1 MTHVPTDHEVETFTG
16 KFVDVEKPDPATICV
31 EDIAHA
37 LANTCRYG
45 GHCQDFY
52 SVAEHVVFVSY
63 RLERKY
69 GRVALSMLGLHHD
82 DPEYVLQDIPRPLK
96 PLLGNKYVMLTRRME
111 AAVRVALSLPPESA
125 ADHTLIKDADNW
137 SLFVEARYLLP
148 SQGKHWWDG
157 LQGAR
162 NWEIGDM
169 PSRIIVPDYWR
180 GGLNPA
186 DAEAVYL
193 QRHRE
198 LLLKAQGLR

>member
-45 GHCQDFY
+45 GHCQEFY
-52 SVAEHVVFVSY
+52 SVAEHAVFVSY

-82 DPEYVLQDIPRPLK
+82 DAEAYLGDIPRPIK
-96 PLLGNKYVMLTRRME
+96 PLLGRKYEQLT
-111 AAVRVALSLPPESA
+111 ARVDKSIGYALKLPYPTT
-125 ADHTLIKDADNW
+125 DGHTKIKDADNW

-148 SQGKHWWDG
+148 SQGKHWWEG

-162 NWEIGDM
+162 TWEIGDM
-169 PSRIIVPDYWR
+169 PSRIVVPDYWR
-180 GGLNPA
+180 GGLDPS

>member
-1 MTHVPTDHEVETFTG
+1 MTHAPTDHEVETFTG

-37 LANTCRYG
+37 LANICRYG
-45 GHCQDFY
+45 GHCVDFY
-52 SVAEHVVFVSY
+52 SVAEHAVFVSY
-63 RLERKY
+63 RLERKF

-96 PLLGNKYVMLTRRME
+96 PLLGNKYVVLTRRME
-111 AAVRVALSLPPESA
+111 AAVRVALKLPPESA
-125 ADHTLIKDADNW
+125 EDHTLIKDADNW

-162 NWEIGDM
+162 SWEIGDM
-169 PSRIIVPDYWR
+169 PSRIVVPDYWR
-180 GGLNPA
+180 GGLNPS

-198 LLLKAQGLR
+198 LLMKAQGLR